1 MSIGQTG
8 PISVFTVVNTGTA
21 PLALGSVSVPAG
33 FALVSGLP
41 TSLATGASAIFS
53 VQLTATVAGTYA
65 GTVSF
70 SNNASNFSEN
80 PFQFQITGTVVGIPQ
95 IAVSGNGLS
104 IADGDTTPQTA
115 DGTDFGSPRGATRV
129 DQRLY
134 RCQRRDGRFDPRN
147 RLRACRFYGS
157 RRMPTSL
164 ASEASANFSVQLS
177 ATAAGTYA
185 GNVSFSNN
193 AAEGSE
199 NPYQFQITGTVMG
212 IPGIAISGCNQN
224 IPDGDSTPQATDGT
238 DFGSVLQGQA
248 GTTSLFTVVNTGSV
262 PVALGR

>member
-1 MSIGQTG
+1 MTLGTV
-8 PISVFTVVNTGTA
+8 SVPVGFTVVG
-21 PLALGSVSVPAG
+21 AL
-33 FALVSGLP
+33 
-41 TSLATGASAIFS
+41 
-53 VQLTATVAGTYA
+53 
-65 GTVSF
+65 
-70 SNNASNFSEN
+70 
-80 PFQFQITGTVVGIPQ
+80 
-95 IAVSGNGLS
+95 
-104 IADGDTTPQTA
+104 
-115 DGTDFGSPRGATRV
+115 
-129 DQRLY
+129 
-134 RCQRRDGRFDPRN
+134 
-147 RLRACRFYGS
+147 
-157 RRMPTSL
+157 PTSL

-212 IPGIAISGCNQN
+212 IPGIAISGRNQN

-262 PVALGR
+262 PVALGSVSVPNGFTLLSDLSTSLASGASATFSLQFTATPPGTYIGNVSFSVDQGNGIISAFQFQITGTSRGGTGNRCLRR